1 MDNCQMEEMG
11 RNQTVL
17 NSLPGEDIG
26 WNRSILDA
34 PNLKFFN
41 TADFVKK
48 SEFRKKDGGKG
59 LFYFHDCIIDDC
71 SFSIET
77 SFLFNCSPIICK
89 LLN

>member
-1 MDNCQMEEMG
+1 MTRLSDFTPGLNTVDNCQMEEMG

-48 SEFRKKDGGKG
+48 SE
-59 LFYFHDCIIDDC
+59 L
-71 SFSIET
+71 
-77 SFLFNCSPIICK
+77 NCA
-89 LLN
+89 N